1 MRNCLAYKDLW
12 PPDSS
17 HIHSKKKKKN
27 EEQKLRV
34 VFILISLRLRIQCD
48 LLSCLLATAATKS
61 NFVLAHPSSVEPIKN
76 RLYLCVLMFG

>member
-17 HIHSKKKKKN
+17 HIHSKKKKN

-34 VFILISLRLRIQCD
+34 VFILISLRLRIQRD

-61 NFVLAHPSSVEPIKN
+61 NFVLAHPSSGEPIKN